1 MPGRGSS
8 GHDAASAELHVSS
21 LVHVS
26 PISRSCPYR
35 LMWITTRTRRGSRLR
50 DHASKPLRPQVAARP
65 PRHRAASAYRHAH
78 RSSRSD
84 RARAS
89 ARTVDLASRPLRR
102 ADEAAELARPP
113 QTGGE
118 VLLLQVRDAVRR
130 RRVRPQEAVPGG
142 DTERRVWAFVHVLFG
157 DPERLRA
164 DLERM
169 IEMERAESV
178 NRWTGEY
185 LNDMVLDARSSG
197 RYPSADLCS
206 LPKHTLHRKRP
217 AQAFSSL
224 AHRVQS

>member
-26 PISRSCPYR
+26 PILRSCPYR

-142 DTERRVWAFVHVLFG
+142 GYRAPSMGVRPRSLRRPRAPPRRPREDDRDGARRV
-157 DPERLRA
+157 
-164 DLERM
+164 
-169 IEMERAESV
+169 
-178 NRWTGEY
+178 
-185 LNDMVLDARSSG
+185 
-197 RYPSADLCS
+197 
-206 LPKHTLHRKRP
+206 RK
-217 AQAFSSL
+217 
-224 AHRVQS
+224 